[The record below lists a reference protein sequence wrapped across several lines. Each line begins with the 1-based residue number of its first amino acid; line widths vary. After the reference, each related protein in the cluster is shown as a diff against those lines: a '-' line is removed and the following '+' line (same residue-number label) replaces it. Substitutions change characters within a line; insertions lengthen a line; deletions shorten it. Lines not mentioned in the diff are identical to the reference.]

1 MGGYWRCCPC
11 WSRSFVR
18 MRTIIPKNARLLPD
32 TAVRVFEGQIFD
44 VYQWQQEMFDGTTE
58 TFEMLKRDDT
68 IKVLAIKDDKIIV
81 LEEEQPPHSPFI
93 DIPGGRH
100 DVDIESELDAA
111 KREMLEE
118 TGMKFR
124 NWRLIKI
131 EQPHSKIDWFVY
143 LFLAT
148 DFESQTK
155 QKLDAGEKIE
165 IRLQSL
171 DEVKK
176 LLADQRN
183 RHLPKEILEKAGSL
197 EQLKIYPRYNGIKV

>member
-1 MGGYWRCCPC
+1 
-11 WSRSFVR
+11 
-18 MRTIIPKNARLLPD
+18 MRTVIPKNARLLPE
-32 TAVRVFEGQIFD
+32 TAKRVFEGQIFD

-68 IKVLAIKDDKIIV
+68 IKVLAIKYDKIIV

-100 DVDIESELDAA
+100 DVDSETELDAA

-124 NWRLIKI
+124 NWRLISV

-148 DFESQTK
+148 DFEFQAE
-155 QKLDAGEKIE
+155 QKLDSGEKIE
-165 IRLQSL
+165 IQLHSF
-171 DEVKK
+171 DEVNK
-176 LLADQRN
+176 LLDDQRN

-197 EQLKIYPRYNGIKV
+197 ERLKNYPEYNGIKV